1 MALVLYK
8 VSSEELEKTG
18 THILHIKLEMNVYRE
33 QLVQDQALGHYKG
46 FSKVN
51 LIDLYLSIL
60 CLFMY
65 KIIKIW
71 WGKEISTLKDQL

>member
-1 MALVLYK
+1 
-8 VSSEELEKTG
+8 
-18 THILHIKLEMNVYRE
+18 MNVYRE
-33 QLVQDQALGHYKG
+33 QLVEDQALGHYKG

-51 LIDLYLSIL
+51 LTDLFLSIL

-71 WGKEISTLKDQL
+71 WEKEISILTDQL